1 LVQLSPDG
9 CRSRVRNLTWLIV
22 GLYRAMSVH
31 LSAIVCKWP
40 LGAKNPSFWHRL
52 ERFLSIPARARREW
66 YEPAAR
72 QWSNEAA
79 TTLGEIRL
87 VVDGTKVGLGH
98 QLLIVCLAFRRRA
111 VPWA

>member
-1 LVQLSPDG
+1 VP
-9 CRSRVRNLTWLIV
+9 RIRVFGIGWN
-22 GLYRAMSVH
+22 AFCPFPHVH
-31 LSAIVCKWP
+31 V
-40 LGAKNPSFWHRL
+40 
-52 ERFLSIPARARREW
+52 REW
-66 YEPAAR
+66 YEPVAR

-87 VVDGTKVGLGH
+87 VVDGTKVGIGH